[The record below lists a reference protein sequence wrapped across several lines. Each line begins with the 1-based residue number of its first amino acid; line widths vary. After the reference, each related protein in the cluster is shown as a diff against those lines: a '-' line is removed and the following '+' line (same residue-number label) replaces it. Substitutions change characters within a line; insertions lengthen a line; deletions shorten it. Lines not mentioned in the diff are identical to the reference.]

1 MKIAVFG
8 KSFSDSV
15 AINIQQ
21 LFTKLELAKCK
32 IIVYRPFLEFL
43 KQKIIIDSNVESFDS
58 HEDVLNAKTELF
70 LSIGGD
76 GTFLNTIVFIRNS
89 GIPVLGVNT
98 GRLGFLAS
106 ISKDDVSQAIDEVIA
121 KKYVTEKRSLLHLET
136 QDNIFGNTNFALNE
150 FTVLKKDTSSL
161 ITISAFVNDQY
172 LNSYWAD
179 GLIIA
184 TPTGSTAYSLSC
196 GGPIITPEAE
206 NFVITP
212 ISSHN
217 LSVRPLVIPDSYEIK
232 LKVDGRG
239 ENYLVGLDSR
249 VKTVDYS
256 TELTVRKED
265 FFINLIRLESE
276 MFFSTIRNKLMWG
289 LDKRN

>member
-1 MKIAVFG
+1 MKIAVYG

-15 AINIQQ
+15 AVNIQQ
-21 LFTKLELAKCK
+21 LITKLELAKCEV
-32 IIVYRPFLEFL
+32 IIYQPFLEFL
-43 KQKIIIDSNVESFDS
+43 RRKIRVNRDIASFESY
-58 HEDVLNAKTELF
+58 EDILKSKTELF

-76 GTFLNTIVFIRNS
+76 GTFLNTIVFVRDS

-106 ISKDDVSQAIDEVIA
+106 ISKDDIFQAIDDVVA
-121 KKYVTEKRSLLHLET
+121 KKYITEKRSLIRLET
-136 QDNIFGNTNFALNE
+136 RNNLFGDTNFALNE
-150 FTVLKKDTSSL
+150 FTVLKKDTSSM
-161 ITISAFVNDQY
+161 ITINMFLNDQY

-212 ISSHN
+212 IASHN
-217 LSVRPLVIPDSYEIK
+217 LTVRPIVIPDSYEIK

-239 ENYLVGLDSR
+239 ENYLVSLDSR
-249 VKTVDYS
+249 SQTIDYS
-256 TELTVRKED
+256 TELVVRKES
-265 FFINLIRLESE
+265 FYINLVRLESE
-276 MFFSTIRNKLMWG
+276 KFFSTIRNKLMWG